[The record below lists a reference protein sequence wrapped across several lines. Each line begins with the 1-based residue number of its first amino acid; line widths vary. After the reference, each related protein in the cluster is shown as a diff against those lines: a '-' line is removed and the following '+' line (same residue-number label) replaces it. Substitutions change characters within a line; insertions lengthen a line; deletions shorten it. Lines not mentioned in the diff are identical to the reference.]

1 MSDGGLYDN
10 EKQTFEYRI
19 VFAGDPG
26 VGKSSI
32 IYQLVENKFYEE
44 LPSTIPDT
52 QSITIEENN
61 TVYVYNLNDTAGQE
75 IYRTITSSYYRA
87 CNVVFLVYAQD
98 DEESFNSL
106 DGFIEDINEYT
117 KGSKPIIYLLGNKS
131 DLDQNVTVDKAQKYA
146 NGKKIV
152 FKQISAKT
160 GEGIQEA
167 FKEVQEK
174 LKGGKGKKPV
184 KKDPSGKKCILL

>member
-1 MSDGGLYDN
+1 MSDGGLYQN
-10 EKQTFEYRI
+10 EKETIEYRV

-32 IYQLVENKFYEE
+32 IYQIIENKFHET
-44 LPSTIPDT
+44 LPASIPDS
-52 QSITIEENN
+52 QPKTIEKENK
-61 TVYVYNLNDTAGQE
+61 TSVYNLNDTAGHE
-75 IYRTITSSYYRA
+75 IYRTITSSYYRN

-98 DEESFNSL
+98 NQESFDSL

-131 DLDQNVTVDKAQKYA
+131 DLDSAVSAEAGKKYA
-146 NGKKIV
+146 ASKKIEFRQV
-152 FKQISAKT
+152 SAKT

-167 FKEVQEK
+167 FNEVHEK
-174 LKGGKGKKPV
+174 LTKPKKKSGG
-184 KKDPSGKKCILL
+184 CTLL